1 MLPVRSD
8 ATDGIFCDDYAGAGR
23 VIYLGTASDLVALSK
38 KVKGFKI
45 PYSYQIRYVTF
56 VNITGVLW

>member
-1 MLPVRSD
+1 MLSLCSD
-8 ATDGIFCDDYAGAGR
+8 ATDGILCDDYAGAGR

-38 KVKGFKI
+38 KVKEFKV
-45 PYSYQIRYVTF
+45 PYSFQIQDVTF